1 MTTLQRMTYD
11 DLLATP
17 DDRYLYELV
26 RGEILR
32 MPPPNQDHGTIEARL
47 VEVMGRYLYA
57 RARELGWDEGQ
68 GFGPR
73 DLLVGRI
80 DSGEAAARFSL
91 PDDPDQTRGLDV
103 CYLTPEQVVRAR
115 ESGPGTPIPGV
126 PALCVEVIS
135 ASEGA
140 TYVNQKLADYLAG
153 GAQLVWLVYPRTR
166 TVQVHRTDGSGQLL
180 DATASLDGGTVLPG
194 LSVPLSSLFTY

>member
-17 DDRYLYELV
+17 DDRHLYELV

-32 MPPPNQDHGTIEARL
+32 MPRLADQEHSTVEARIIAAL
-47 VEVMGRYLYA
+47 GRYLYA
-57 RARELGWDEGQ
+57 RALTLGWDEGQ
-68 GFGPR
+68 GIGPR

-103 CYLTPEQVVRAR
+103 CYLTPGQVVRAR
-115 ESGPGTPIPGV
+115 ESGLGTPIPGV

-140 TYVNQKLADYLAG
+140 TYINQKLADYLAG

-166 TVQVHRTDGSGQLL
+166 SVQVHRADGSGRLL
-180 DATASLDGGTVLPG
+180 DGTASLDGGTVLPG
-194 LSVPLSSLFTY
+194 LSVPLSSLFT